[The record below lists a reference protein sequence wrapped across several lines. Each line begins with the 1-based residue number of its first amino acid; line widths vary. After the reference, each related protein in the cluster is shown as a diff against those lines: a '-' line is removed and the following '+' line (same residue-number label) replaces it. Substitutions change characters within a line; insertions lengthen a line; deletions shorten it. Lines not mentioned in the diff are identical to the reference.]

1 MFIETAIG
9 IALAV
14 IVMMAVAQ
22 LVAVIA
28 KQRREVAQTRL
39 ATQEVSNVMERVI
52 VLPWDELTT
61 EAIAGRNISD
71 LSAVALDDPQISISV
86 AELDATLPTKQ
97 IEIALSWRDHAH
109 RRVEPVRLVAWKHQ
123 TKAVE

>member
-14 IVMMAVAQ
+14 IVIMAVAQ

-61 EAIAGRNISD
+61 EAITGRNISD
-71 LSAVALDDPQISISV
+71 LSAGTLDDPQISITV